1 MPLATG
7 VNAPSLAATFLDQ
20 DGNEHVISDDLAT
33 GPVLLAIYKSSCPA
47 CKAMMPLLNRINDR
61 YGEKGLTVYG
71 VAQDSA
77 NVTRSF
83 IRRTGINYPIL
94 IEGEEY
100 PLSKSFDVFGTP
112 AIFVIDQAGEIRY
125 TTQGFMRDQVDEIGA
140 AAAELVG
147 VPSEP
152 VIEASDEDDIPRF
165 IPGCPGKH
173 LD

>member
-1 MPLATG
+1 MPLQTG
-7 VNAPSLAATFLDQ
+7 TVAPPLTVTFPDQ
-20 DGNEHVISDDLAT
+20 DGVDHTISDDLAR

-47 CKAMMPLLNRINDR
+47 CKAMMPLLNRINDY
-61 YGEKGLTVYG
+61 YGEKGLTLYG

-94 IEGEEY
+94 IEGDDY
-100 PLSKSFDVFGTP
+100 PLSKAFDVFGTP
-112 AIFVIDQAGEIRY
+112 AIYVIEPDGAIRY
-125 TTQGFMRDQVDEIGA
+125 TTQGFMRDQVEEIGA
-140 AAAELVG
+140 AVAELVG
-147 VPSEP
+147 VEPATIIQTSE
-152 VIEASDEDDIPRF
+152 EEEIPRF

>member
-1 MPLATG
+1 MPLEAGTI
-7 VNAPSLAATFLDQ
+7 APIMSTPYPDQ
-20 DGNEHVISDDLAT
+20 SGDEHTISEKLNE

-47 CKAMMPLLNRINDR
+47 CKTMMPFLNRIQDR
-61 YGEKGLTVYG
+61 YSEKGLSVLG

-83 IRRTGINYPIL
+83 IRRSGIEYPIL
-94 IEGEEY
+94 IEGEEF
-100 PLSKSFDVFGTP
+100 PLSKAFDVFGTP
-112 AIFVIDQAGEIRY
+112 AVYVIDRDGSIKYA
-125 TTQGFMRDQVDEIGA
+125 TQGFMRDQVDEIAA

-147 VPSEP
+147 ETPAPLIAEE
-152 VIEASDEDDIPRF
+152 EAEEIPRF

>member
-1 MPLATG
+1 MPLDTG
-7 VNAPSLAATFLDQ
+7 TLAPPLDATFSDQ
-20 DGNEHVISDDLAT
+20 EGNEHTISEALKE

-47 CKAMMPLLNRINDR
+47 CKAMMPILNRINDR
-61 YGEKGLTVYG
+61 YSDKGLTVFG

-83 IRRTGINYPIL
+83 VRRTGVNYPIL

-100 PLSKSFDVFGTP
+100 PLSHAFDVFGTP
-112 AIFVIDQAGEIRY
+112 AIYVIDQEGAIRY
-125 TTQGFMRDQVDEIGA
+125 TTMGFMRDQVDEIA
-140 AAAELVG
+140 ATAAELVG
-147 VPSEP
+147 EEPSP
-152 VIEASDEDDIPRF
+152 VIEESEAEDIPRF

>member
-1 MPLATG
+1 MPLEAGTL
-7 VNAPSLAATFLDQ
+7 APPLNATFPDQ
-20 DGNEHVISDDLAT
+20 EGAEHTVSDDLED

-47 CKAMMPLLNRINDR
+47 CKTMMPLLNRINDE
-61 YGEKGLTVYG
+61 YGDDGLTVYG

-94 IEGEEY
+94 IEGDEY

-112 AIFVIDQAGEIRY
+112 AIYVIDQDGGIRY
-125 TTQGFMRDQVDEIGA
+125 STQGFMRDQVEEISA

-147 VPSEP
+147 AETVRIIDESE
-152 VIEASDEDDIPRF
+152 EQDIPRF